1 MPGDNH
7 GGDNHRDDHRD
18 SLQREKGCI
27 RPRFWRFRFITV
39 ALWRLRTD
47 TSVTEEKEM
56 ENRGQVSDNSC
67 RL

>member
-7 GGDNHRDDHRD
+7 GGDHRDDHRD
-18 SLQREKGCI
+18 GLQREKGCI
-27 RPRFWRFRFITV
+27 RPQFWRFHFMTV

-47 TSVTEEKEM
+47 TSVTEEMEM

-67 RL
+67 TL